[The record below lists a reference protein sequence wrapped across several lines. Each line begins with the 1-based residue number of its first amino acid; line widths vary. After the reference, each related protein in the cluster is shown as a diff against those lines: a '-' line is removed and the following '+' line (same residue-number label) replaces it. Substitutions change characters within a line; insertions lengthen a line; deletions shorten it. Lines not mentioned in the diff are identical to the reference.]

1 MQPWKISVGFTVII
15 LALAALVG
23 GERFTYFQP
32 HFSIIVSDYW
42 MPVAWYGGLAVL
54 SLMVLIYAA
63 ARAFGLADMGLK
75 VDLMERSIRRG
86 GKGQTELA
94 EKLGQE
100 DRGQFPGG

>member
-42 MPVAWYGGLAVL
+42 MPVRGT
-54 SLMVLIYAA
+54 
-63 ARAFGLADMGLK
+63 ADSPYSRLW
-75 VDLMERSIRRG
+75 
-86 GKGQTELA
+86 
-94 EKLGQE
+94 
-100 DRGQFPGG
+100 F